1 MAISNVRVEE
11 RGPAGIVTVDRPKA
25 LNALDAAT
33 LQELRAAVADL
44 GAKRGLAGIVVQGG
58 GEKAFVAGGDIG
70 AMATMAPLEAQRY
83 SEEGH
88 ALLQQM
94 LACPKVTVAA
104 IQGYALGGGLEL
116 ALMCDLR
123 VASEEAQLGLP
134 EVSLGV
140 IPGFGG
146 TQRLPRIIGEARAK
160 ELILTGERV
169 PAARALELGLVNRVV
184 PRAQLLDAALDYVE
198 RVAKHGPLAVRIA
211 KDAVQRGLD
220 LPLGAGLAL
229 EARAFATTF
238 ATRDQREG
246 MQAFLERRPPT
257 YEGR

>member
-1 MAISNVRVEE
+1 MANVRVEQ

-33 LQELRAAVADL
+33 LGELRGAVREL
-44 GAKRGLAGIVVQGG
+44 SAKQGIAGIVLQGA
-58 GEKAFVAGGDIG
+58 GEKAFVAGGDIS
-70 AMATMAPLEAQRY
+70 AMATMAPMEAQRY

-88 ALLQQM
+88 ALLLQLRDAPQ
-94 LACPKVTVAA
+94 VTVAA
-104 IQGYALGGGLEL
+104 VQGYALGGGLEL

-123 VASEEAQLGLP
+123 VASEDAVLGLP

-146 TQRLPRIIGEARAK
+146 TQRLPRIVGEARAL
-160 ELILTGERV
+160 ELLLTGDRV
-169 PAARALELGLVNRVV
+169 PAQRALELGLVNKVV
-184 PRAQLLDAALDYVE
+184 PRAQLLEAALEFVA
-198 RVAKHGPLAVRIA
+198 RVAKNGPLAVRVA
-211 KDAVQRGLD
+211 KDTARRGLD
-220 LPLGAGLAL
+220 MPLAAGLAL

-246 MQAFLERRPPT
+246 MAAFLERRPPS